1 MSRRG
6 KTQTRIVVAKEDWSV
21 RSMPWQLVT
30 DGSSFYLYP
39 ERALYKVSLHGPKGE
54 DWSQAH
60 MRVDYL
66 QGQKD
71 DRAGREAIVPVDG
84 FDMPV
89 RFEGVPVRR
98 GVVHALRLRF
108 PYWSLN
114 KRGPQ
119 PPMPEDTSGAR
130 EARLRMSL
138 PRLNGAVDVDLYV
151 SEPGQRPWVR
161 RLGAASRDNSL
172 LGPIINT
179 AGQHLT
185 GIVMHRDMS
194 RTPTPVD
201 DFGPN
206 MQPRRQDDLVRG
218 QTIHRDARGLLWLVE
233 GWLSRD
239 ALLEHGTDVLDAGRQ
254 RWSGRA

>member
-1 MSRRG
+1 
-6 KTQTRIVVAKEDWSV
+6 
-21 RSMPWQLVT
+21 
-30 DGSSFYLYP
+30 
-39 ERALYKVSLHGPKGE
+39 
-54 DWSQAH
+54 

-71 DRAGREAIVPVDG
+71 DRAGRDTIVPVDG

-98 GVVHALRLRF
+98 GVVRALRLRF
-108 PYWSLN
+108 PYWALN

-119 PPMPEDTSGAR
+119 PPMPEDTSSAR

-138 PRLNGAVDVDLYV
+138 PRLNAAVDVDLYV
-151 SEPGQRPWVR
+151 SEPGQRPWVP
-161 RLGAASRDNSL
+161 RLGAAARDSSL
-172 LGPIINT
+172 LGPIVNT

-185 GIVMHRDMS
+185 GMVMHRDMS

-201 DFGPN
+201 DSGPN

-218 QTIHRDARGLLWLVE
+218 QTIHRDAQGLLWLVE

-239 ALLEHGTDVLDAGRQ
+239 ALVEHGTDVLDAGRQ

>member
-1 MSRRG
+1 
-6 KTQTRIVVAKEDWSV
+6 
-21 RSMPWQLVT
+21 
-30 DGSSFYLYP
+30 
-39 ERALYKVSLHGPKGE
+39 
-54 DWSQAH
+54 

-71 DRAGREAIVPVDG
+71 DRAGQHAIVPVDG
-84 FDMPV
+84 FHMPV

-108 PYWSLN
+108 PYWALN

-119 PPMPEDTSGAR
+119 PPMPEDTTSAR
-130 EARLRMSL
+130 EERLRVSL

-161 RLGAASRDNSL
+161 RLGAGERDNSL
-172 LGPIINT
+172 LGPIENT

-185 GIVMHRDMS
+185 GIVMQRDMS
-194 RTPTPVD
+194 RTPTPD
-201 DFGPN
+201 DGSRPN
-206 MQPRRQDDLVRG
+206 MQPRRPDDLVRG
-218 QTIHRDARGLLWLVE
+218 QSIHRDAEGLLWLVE

-239 ALLEHGTDVLDAGRQ
+239 ALVEHGTDALDAGRQ